1 MKRLIFILILVSLSL
16 TAWAQQRDPF
26 ESILPKEDIR
36 LKKAEDSAKAKV
48 SAPKLTVE
56 GILWGTD
63 KPQAIINGDV
73 YGVGEVIKGMPQT
86 KIHKIEKG
94 SVVIIHEGMV
104 FQYGT
109 KTSK

>member
-1 MKRLIFILILVSLSL
+1 MRKLSFILILLCLSL
-16 TAWAQQRDPF
+16 TAWAQPRDPF

-36 LKKAEDSAKAKV
+36 LKKREDSAKAQV

-73 YGVGEVIKGMPQT
+73 YGVGDVVKGMPQT

-94 SVVIIHEGMV
+94 SVIIIHEGIV